1 MHSLT
6 SNEMKP
12 DPEKLDGRSYTITS
26 VSTAS
31 GNGWWLRTF
40 VNGEE
45 VGYRVFLARPATR
58 EESTA
63 WWDGLTND
71 ERTAC
76 AAYDIS
82 ATDAYQRHLLGVAYA
97 EAETTACAWMDA
109 RIPLAAE

>member
-1 MHSLT
+1 MDNVT
-6 SNEMKP
+6 NNEMQP
-12 DPEKLDGRSYTITS
+12 DVDQLEGRSYTITS

-45 VGYRVFLARPATR
+45 VGYRVFLARTANRT
-58 EESTA
+58 ETMA